1 MNDPEFS
8 DFGASCSD
16 GEIRVRVVD
25 HWTGEP
31 PQGVPIYFGAT
42 EEAAMGKVCCQK
54 GGGVTDQDGFAPV
67 MEWPV
72 GPVYIFIPPDFIQ
85 QAFVVPSEASEVMF
99 ECPDFVKSIRHGFN
113 W

>member
-1 MNDPEFS
+1 MSHPEFS
-8 DFGASCSD
+8 DSDTSFLD

-31 PQGVPIYFGAT
+31 LNGVPVYFGAT
-42 EEAAMGKVCCQK
+42 EEAAMGKACCQK
-54 GGGVTDQDGFAPV
+54 GGAVTDQNGFAPV
-67 MEWPV
+67 MAWPV

-85 QAFVVPSEASEVMF
+85 QAFVLPSDSAEVVF